1 MNDLEKI
8 CADAYEARVKIG
20 TLDTDI
26 KNKVL
31 NDAAD
36 NLLKAE
42 KEILEAN
49 KRDVATAEEN
59 MKAKSMIDRLSLDH
73 DRLLGMADGLRQ
85 IAKLADPIGEVMS
98 MAKRPNGLIIGKRR
112 VAIGV
117 VGIIFEARPNVTSD
131 AFGLCFKT
139 GNCVI
144 LKGGSDAINTN
155 IVIVK
160 ALKKALTDNLVSAA
174 ALALIES
181 TDRETTNAF
190 MKMDQYVDVL
200 IPRGGAGLIQN
211 VVKNATIPVIQ
222 TGTGNCHV
230 YVDKDADFDMAVNII
245 NNAKT
250 QRISVCNACES
261 IVVHSAIAEE
271 FLPKLYDKLRE
282 HHVQLRCDERAQAI
296 LAGRDDVTEAA
307 SDDWGMEYLDYIMSV
322 KIVDSIDEA
331 IEHINRYNTSHSEA
345 IVTNDYDNAQ
355 KFLNEI
361 DAACVYVNASTRFSD
376 GNEFGFG
383 AEIGI
388 STQKLHAR
396 GPMGLEALTSYKYII
411 YGSGQIRE

>member
-8 CADAYEARVKIG
+8 CADAYETRVKIG

-98 MAKRPNGLIIGKRR
+98 MSKRPNGLIIGKRR

-144 LKGGSDAINTN
+144 LKGIYRINF
-155 IVIVK
+155 I
-160 ALKKALTDNLVSAA
+160 
-174 ALALIES
+174 
-181 TDRETTNAF
+181 
-190 MKMDQYVDVL
+190 
-200 IPRGGAGLIQN
+200 
-211 VVKNATIPVIQ
+211 
-222 TGTGNCHV
+222 
-230 YVDKDADFDMAVNII
+230 
-245 NNAKT
+245 
-250 QRISVCNACES
+250 
-261 IVVHSAIAEE
+261 
-271 FLPKLYDKLRE
+271 
-282 HHVQLRCDERAQAI
+282 
-296 LAGRDDVTEAA
+296 
-307 SDDWGMEYLDYIMSV
+307 
-322 KIVDSIDEA
+322 
-331 IEHINRYNTSHSEA
+331 
-345 IVTNDYDNAQ
+345 
-355 KFLNEI
+355 
-361 DAACVYVNASTRFSD
+361 
-376 GNEFGFG
+376 
-383 AEIGI
+383 I
-388 STQKLHAR
+388 STIVSL
-396 GPMGLEALTSYKYII
+396 SYNPTFK
-411 YGSGQIRE
+411 

>member
-345 IVTNDYDNAQ
+345 IITNDYDNAQ